1 MLTRLAAL
9 SCALF
14 FGFFSASA
22 FAGPPTEYPSLSK
35 LAAVQKTGAND
46 VAVIVAVEDYI
57 FLPHVKGATNN
68 GSDWEKFFQ
77 DSLGVG
83 AVHFV
88 SNSQATREEL
98 KRFATLAAAS
108 SKPGGTVWFVF
119 IGHGAPSKDGTE
131 GLLVGADAQ
140 STPESLFARGLPQQG
155 LLDILQTGKQAQTV
169 LVVDACF
176 SGRAGSGDALVKAQ
190 PVIPMAIQPVM
201 AASTVVLTAAQADEF
216 AGPLPGVDRPAFSY
230 LLLGALRGWA
240 VDSGDV
246 SAQSA
251 QRYVQR
257 ALRGIPG
264 RMNQTPSIFGNGD
277 VVLTRSV
284 REPDPGVFDLLR
296 KMAREPQTSVILPS
310 DIRITSEGTKN
321 GIPSLPSGLN
331 PNGAINFSV
340 DADVLIARDAAL
352 NIDANGASNPEEASA
367 AWARVAQ
374 MQNNNPFQEEA
385 AARALQWA
393 DFAQKQR
400 DLGAQKQSDFARIAK
415 VLPLT
420 SVSRENKLEF
430 LQNYSGIYG
439 TADMADLIRHVEP
452 AELRLDLCKPY
463 IREGVVPVQVRMPLD
478 RDQNSFMG
486 KIEVA
491 GQILGTA
498 PGEILLPLCADLIGI
513 TVTES
518 ESQKKWT
525 GTIQGFGGSDPT
537 IIEPNF
543 DDLVPY
549 SIWHDYIWADAPS
562 GPLLGVMYSQMFF
575 PSDFSEPNRQTI
587 RGNVELGLGGF
598 ASHVSVWFE
607 PSMVLAQD
615 DHESSIGL
623 AGGAQLGRFSAGRFS
638 LSPLRVGYQN
648 YSGADLD
655 GLKGFT
661 GHSALRFHLGKGIQL
676 RGDAGI
682 LKGEQSLNGKD
693 WDGYVWSAGGGL
705 EYGNPVISNALG
717 GVLSSSNGD
726 HSGDEWYEW
735 TEGSLSLGY
744 HLQSGFISNQPT
756 WGTFVMS
763 AKGAESYEDGG
774 YVILEGAHADAGG
787 LGSSNF
793 TGRLGMAT
801 LGDDEDY
808 ALQYGF
814 IAGYNGFA
822 DGGDYYIVG
831 VEFQAGWQVF
841 DQVSLNLYAAANIM
855 TLFEADPEF
864 DDIGQELPIKD
875 SKMSP
880 VAAYL
885 RWVTPW
891 QLYLNGGVRYGV
903 GDYDTAQ
910 KFGGFGEVGYL
921 WSLE

>member
-1 MLTRLAAL
+1 VSRYLGILL
-9 SCALF
+9 CALCL
-14 FGFFSASA
+14 GFYATPSVAEPPSGYPLLNKTAS
-22 FAGPPTEYPSLSK
+22 L
-35 LAAVQKTGAND
+35 QKTGADD
-46 VAVIVAVEDYI
+46 VAVVVAVEDYV
-57 FLPHVKGATNN
+57 FLPHVNGATTN
-68 GSDWEKFFQ
+68 GSDWESFFQ

-83 AVHFV
+83 TVHFV
-88 SNSQATREEL
+88 SNSQATKEEL
-98 KRFATLAAAS
+98 KRFAKLAAAN
-108 SKPGGTVWFVF
+108 SKPGATVWFVF
-119 IGHGAPSKDGTE
+119 IGHGAPSKDGGE

-140 STPESLFARGLPQQG
+140 STPESLFARGMPQQE
-155 LLDILQTGKQAQTV
+155 LLNILQAGKQAQTV

-190 PVIPMAIQPVM
+190 PVIPTSIQPII
-201 AASTVVLTAAQADEF
+201 ASSTVVLSAARADEF

-240 VDSGDV
+240 VGTGDV
-246 SAQSA
+246 TAQGA
-251 QRYVQR
+251 QRYVER

-264 RMNQTPSIFGNGD
+264 RMNQTPSIFGNGA
-277 VVLTRSV
+277 VVLTRGV
-284 REPDPGVFDLLR
+284 READPGIADLMR
-296 KMAREPQTSVILPS
+296 KMAREPQTQVILPS
-310 DIRITSEGTKN
+310 DIKITMTEGSKN

-331 PNGAINFSV
+331 PNGAISFSV
-340 DADVLIARDAAL
+340 DADVLIARDQAL
-352 NIDANGASNPEEASA
+352 QIDANGADNPLEASA
-367 AWARVAQ
+367 AWAKLAA
-374 MQNNNPFQEEA
+374 MDSNNPFREEA
-385 AARALQWA
+385 AERARQWS
-393 DFAQKQR
+393 DFAQKQH
-400 DLGAQKQSDFARIAK
+400 DLGAQKESDFMRIAK

-420 SVSRENKLEF
+420 SVSVQNKLDLLKSF
-430 LQNYSGIYG
+430 GGLYG
-439 TADMADLIRHVEP
+439 SKEMADLIRHVEP

-478 RDQNSFMG
+478 RDSNAFMG

-498 PGEILLPLCADLIGI
+498 PGEILLPICADQIGI

-575 PSDFSEPNRQTI
+575 PASFSEPNRQTI

-661 GHSALRFHLGKGIQL
+661 GQSALRFHVGKGVQL
-676 RGDAGI
+676 RGDVGI
-682 LKGEQSLNGKD
+682 LRGEQSSDGKD
-693 WDGYVWSAGGGL
+693 WDGYIWSAGGGL
-705 EYGNPVISNALG
+705 EYGNPVVANALG
-717 GVLSSSNGD
+717 SVLSSSD
-726 HSGDEWYEW
+726 HSGDDWYEW
-735 TEGSLSLGY
+735 TEGSVSLGY
-744 HLQSGFISNQPT
+744 HLQGGFIAGQPM

-774 YVILEGAHADAGG
+774 YVTLEGAHADAGG
-787 LGSSNF
+787 LGTSNF
-793 TGRLGMAT
+793 TGRFGMAS

-814 IAGYNGFA
+814 IAGYNNFE
-822 DGGDYYIVG
+822 DGGDYYMVG

-855 TLFEADPEF
+855 SLFSADPEL
-864 DDIGQELPIKD
+864 DDLGQEIPITD